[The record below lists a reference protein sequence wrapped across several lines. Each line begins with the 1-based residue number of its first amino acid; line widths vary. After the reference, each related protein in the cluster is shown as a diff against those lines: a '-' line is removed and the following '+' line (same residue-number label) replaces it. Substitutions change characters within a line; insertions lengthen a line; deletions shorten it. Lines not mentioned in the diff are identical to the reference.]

1 MHWSLAHHARH
12 SHTNTLTTQ
21 LYMLR
26 TMLESICADDKKKS
40 VKHELDSKYYPAM
53 LEFYKESYYF
63 SYLLNF
69 NGASWDGA
77 RLFWS

>member
-1 MHWSLAHHARH
+1 
-12 SHTNTLTTQ
+12 
-21 LYMLR
+21 MLR